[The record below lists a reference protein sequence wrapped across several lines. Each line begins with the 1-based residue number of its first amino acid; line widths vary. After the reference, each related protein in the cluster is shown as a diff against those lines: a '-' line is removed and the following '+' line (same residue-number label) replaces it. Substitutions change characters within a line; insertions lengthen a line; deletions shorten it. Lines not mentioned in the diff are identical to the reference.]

1 MSVLCQFYVSSM
13 AALGQFYVSSM
24 SVVMPH
30 ASPPS
35 VGRRGCAPPVPVLE
49 MSLMPPQV
57 VGALVAAVSPLVRGA
72 CSRRGRRP
80 TWHGGARR
88 GGGVGSLHKS

>member
-1 MSVLCQFYVSSM
+1 MSVLCQFYVSSMAALGQFYGSVRSVLLWTM

-35 VGRRGCAPPVPVLE
+35 AMACGVL
-49 MSLMPPQV
+49 V
-57 VGALVAAVSPLVRGA
+57 V
-72 CSRRGRRP
+72 
-80 TWHGGARR
+80 
-88 GGGVGSLHKS
+88 K